1 MNNNLILHCGAR
13 RVSRNE
19 LMAVPT
25 PMPTRTHRPVPHI
38 HIAEM
43 LAYEAKNRGYSITS
57 EEYGL
62 SKQGE
67 KMYGVFRF
75 HPEGHP
81 EYSRAL
87 GFRNSHDKSLAVG
100 LTAGLKVLVCD
111 NLCFGGE
118 TTIHRKHTSG
128 IEIEHLIPQAFDGLT
143 HHYIRLERNVDR
155 LKMEMISINEAK
167 LLVVKAA
174 ETRAIPS
181 SDILS
186 VLDEFQEPS
195 HEEFKEQNRWSLYN
209 SFTEIA
215 KKYSPSRAD
224 LCYRKLGILFGLTHK
239 QATA

>member
-1 MNNNLILHCGAR
+1 MQNNLMLHCGAK

-25 PMPTRTHRPVPHI
+25 PMPTKTHRPVPHI

-43 LAYEAKNRGYSITS
+43 IAHEANNRGYSITS

-62 SKQGE
+62 STSGE
-67 KMYGVFRF
+67 KMFGVFRF

-100 LTAGLKVLVCD
+100 LTAGLSVLVCD
-111 NLCFGGE
+111 NYAFGGE

-128 IEIEHLIPQAFDGLT
+128 IEIENLIPQAFDGLT
-143 HHYIRLERNVDR
+143 HQYIKLERNVDR
-155 LKMEMISINEAK
+155 LKVEMISLNEAK
-167 LLVVKAA
+167 LLVVKSA
-174 ETRAIPS
+174 EIRAIPS
-181 SDILS
+181 CDILP
-186 VLDEFQEPS
+186 VLDEFREPQ
-195 HEEFKEQNRWSLYN
+195 HEDFKEQNRWSLYN

-215 KKYSPSRAD
+215 KKYSPPRAD
-224 LCYRKLGILFGLTHK
+224 LCYRKLGTLFGLNN
-239 QATA
+239 